1 MAIKTISDNLYYFV
15 QKIQKAPELNNFA
28 LTGGTNLAIRF
39 DHRVSVDIDLFS
51 NKMIGIEGMLKL
63 HEQLVNT
70 FKDFRPKIELLRIKD
85 DRTIWSRF
93 FVTRVD
99 DQI

>member
-1 MAIKTISDNLYYFV
+1 MAIKTINNDLYYFV

-51 NKMIGIEGMLKL
+51 NKLIGIERM
-63 HEQLVNT
+63 ESITVQLISR
-70 FKDFRPKIELLRIKD
+70 FKKFNPTTEILRRKD
-85 DRTIWSRF
+85 DRTVWF
-93 FVTRVD
+93 QFL
-99 DQI
+99 